1 MSFSDTLCP
10 DARPI
15 WEAFLTSRRYEY
27 SFWEMAYQME
37 TWPV

>member
-1 MSFSDTLCP
+1 MALSDTLFTE
-10 DARPI
+10 AQPI